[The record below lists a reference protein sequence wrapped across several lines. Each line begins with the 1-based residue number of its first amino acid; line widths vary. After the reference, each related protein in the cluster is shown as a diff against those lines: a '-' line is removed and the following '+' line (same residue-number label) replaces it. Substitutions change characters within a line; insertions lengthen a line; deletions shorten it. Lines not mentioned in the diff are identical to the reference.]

1 MGEESNIVE
10 HHVGQHVAET
20 LVNDVNGPEICAG
33 KIGIGDVH

>member
-1 MGEESNIVE
+1 MGDESNIVE
-10 HHVGQHVAET
+10 VGQHVAES